1 MDALKL
7 YCEFIDLDF
16 MDYSDTINQDIKL
29 IQSIIDLYG
38 LTDARQILK
47 SYFE

>member
-7 YCEFIDLDF
+7 YYEFIDLDF
-16 MDYSDTINQDIKL
+16 MDYNDTINQDIKL

-38 LTDARQILK
+38 VTDARIILK
-47 SYFE
+47 NYFE